1 MIEKIKEAIK
11 NEILVISIYIILLV
25 ITVNSALILNY
36 RNVIVDNSTVKEQIL
51 QANHGIEFM
60 NKYVNLADL
69 GLRGYI
75 IDQDNKFLSPYNEA
89 ISSYKNNFEELR
101 SVLIDQGFD
110 ITSMTTAENAVDRY
124 MKLVQQMVQM
134 CSLGEVDE
142 AISILREDPGYDAW
156 MIYSVFE
163 REVLEFEGILS
174 EQANERY
181 NSMIIRMIVAQLILF
196 FVGVP
201 ILIIA
206 IISIKRGRKNRI
218 KLYENLSASNKKY
231 IFNPGND
238 YEMEDEEHVVENLIS
253 NLKKTTGFINSIAKG
268 NYEISWDGL
277 TAENSTMNTDNI
289 AGELITMRD
298 QMKKVRSEDEI
309 RIWITQGLSN
319 FAEIVRE
326 NQNDFKILA
335 EKLIINIVKYLN
347 AQQGGL
353 FILNDE
359 NEHDQHLELMGC
371 YAYDRIKSKEKRI
384 EFGQGLVGQCYLE
397 KETIYMTKVPQEFV
411 NITSG
416 LGDARPDCILI
427 VPLRLNEKIEGVIEV
442 ASMKPL
448 EAYKIEFVERLGE
461 TIASAITSVR
471 TTENTQLLL
480 ERSQQQA
487 EEMRAQEEEMRQ
499 NMEELQAT
507 QEQMQRKTEE
517 VESLLKTTSENE
529 EAIKSQN
536 KIILEEKIAL
546 ETEDA
551 ILSAL
556 MDVIPDRVTV
566 KDKTGRYLK
575 VSKSKYKSL
584 QEKGIKDIIGKS
596 DVDMFGKEHFEKSYK
611 IEKDIMTN
619 QQAVL
624 NIEEKIEISTGVS
637 IWGLT
642 SRVPLHDKKGE
653 IIGTLVVTRDI
664 TKEKEF
670 EDEIKLLKSKG

>member
-110 ITSMTTAENAVDRY
+110 ISSMTTAENAVDRY

-238 YEMEDEEHVVENLIS
+238 YEIEDEEHVVENLIS
-253 NLKKTTGFINSIAKG
+253 NLKKTTGFINNIAKG

-298 QMKKVRSEDEI
+298 QMKKVKSEDEI

-427 VPLRLNEKIEGVIEV
+427 VPLKLNEKIEGVIEV
-442 ASMKPL
+442 ASMKSL

-546 ETEDA
+546 ETEDS

-584 QEKGIKDIIGKS
+584 QEKGFKDIIGKS

>member
-110 ITSMTTAENAVDRY
+110 ISSMTTAENAVDRY

-181 NSMIIRMIVAQLILF
+181 KSMIIRMIVAQLILF

-238 YEMEDEEHVVENLIS
+238 YEIEDEEHVVENLIS
-253 NLKKTTGFINSIAKG
+253 NLKKTTGFINNIAKG

-298 QMKKVRSEDEI
+298 QMKKVKSEDEI

-427 VPLRLNEKIEGVIEV
+427 VPLKLNEKIEGVIEV

-546 ETEDA
+546 ETEDS

>member
-25 ITVNSALILNY
+25 ISVNSALILNY

-110 ITSMTTAENAVDRY
+110 ISSMTTAENAVDRY

-181 NSMIIRMIVAQLILF
+181 KSMIIRMIVAQLILF

-253 NLKKTTGFINSIAKG
+253 NLKKTTGFINNIAKG

-298 QMKKVRSEDEI
+298 QMKKVKSEDEI

-427 VPLRLNEKIEGVIEV
+427 VPLKLNEKIEGVIEV
-442 ASMKPL
+442 ASMKSL

-546 ETEDA
+546 ETEDS

-584 QEKGIKDIIGKS
+584 QEKGFKDIIGKS
-596 DVDMFGKEHFEKSYK
+596 DVDMFGKEHFEKSFK

-664 TKEKEF
+664 TKEKEC

>member
-181 NSMIIRMIVAQLILF
+181 KSMIIRMIVAQLILF

-238 YEMEDEEHVVENLIS
+238 YEIEDEEHVVENLIS
-253 NLKKTTGFINSIAKG
+253 NLKKTTGFINNIAKG

-546 ETEDA
+546 ETEDS

-584 QEKGIKDIIGKS
+584 QEKGFKDIIGKS

>member
-110 ITSMTTAENAVDRY
+110 ISSMTTAENAVDRY

-181 NSMIIRMIVAQLILF
+181 KSMIIRMIVAQLILF

-584 QEKGIKDIIGKS
+584 QEKGFKDIIGKS
-596 DVDMFGKEHFEKSYK
+596 DVDMFGKEHFEKSFK

-664 TKEKEF
+664 TKEKEC